1 MMNSQEKQLLNAEAK
16 ERLEKVGRAD
26 ILVGIPSYQNEDTI
40 EHVTRAAMFGL
51 AKYFPKHKS
60 VLMNS
65 DGGSTDKTREIFK
78 ETTVYGE
85 LDTLMVDHPV
95 KPASTVAIPYHGIPG
110 KGSAFRT
117 IFEAAKNLGVKACVV
132 VDSDLRSITPEWI
145 EMLAGPIILK
155 GYDYVA
161 PYYSRHK
168 YDATITNS
176 IVYPLTRA
184 LYGRRVRQPI
194 GGDFGFSSRLAK
206 FYLSQDVWGTDV
218 GRFGIDVWMTT
229 SAINEGYKL
238 CQAYLGAKIHNPKD
252 PKTLGS
258 MFKQVVGTI
267 FKLMIQYETQ
277 WKEIKGSS
285 PTALYGFRSDVSPE
299 PVKVNPA
306 ALIQGF
312 RDGLKR
318 YKELW
323 SAFLTPEDIKQL
335 EKTANLSEKR
345 YRFPHDLWVKCVYD
359 FAVGYKEK
367 AGKENKSGEMV
378 ASLVPIYFG
387 RTASFCLETENV
399 PTYEAEETIEE
410 LCDKFEQLK
419 PYLTKRWDAPER

>member
-1 MMNSQEKQLLNAEAK
+1 MNSQEKQLLGAEAK
-16 ERLEKVGRAD
+16 ERLEKVGKAD
-26 ILVGIPSYQNEDTI
+26 ILVGIPSYQNEKTI
-40 EHVTRAAMFGL
+40 AHVTRAVMFGL

-65 DGGSTDKTREIFK
+65 DGGSTDRTREIFK

-95 KPASTVAIPYHGIPG
+95 KPASTVAVPYHGIPG
-110 KGSAFRT
+110 KGSAFRA

-161 PYYSRHK
+161 PYYFRHK

-194 GGDFGFSSRLAK
+194 GGDFGFSGRLAK

-252 PKTLGS
+252 PKGLGP

-299 PVKVNPA
+299 PVKVNPT

-312 RDGLKR
+312 RDGLKK

-335 EKTANLSEKR
+335 EKTANLDEKR
-345 YRFPHDLWVKCVYD
+345 YRFPHDLWIKCIYD

-367 AGKENKSGEMV
+367 AGKGNKAGEMV

-399 PTYEAEETIEE
+399 PTYEAEETIEK
-410 LCDKFEQLK
+410 LCDKFEELK
-419 PYLTKRWDAPER
+419 PYLVKRWDAPEE